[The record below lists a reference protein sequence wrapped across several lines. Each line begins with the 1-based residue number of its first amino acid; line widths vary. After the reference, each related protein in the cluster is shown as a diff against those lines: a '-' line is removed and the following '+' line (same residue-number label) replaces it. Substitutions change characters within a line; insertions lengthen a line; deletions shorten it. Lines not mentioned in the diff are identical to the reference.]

1 MAIQKSMLANIGG
14 VTHAN
19 AYTQIA
25 EIRITTLNTQ
35 HHVQIAWESYANAA
49 ARSKG
54 NDAARQM
61 QIMGGTYM
69 VPADDIATYFA
80 DSVLLPAD
88 KSLWGQAYTWL
99 KTQNDVGLDIDWT
112 TGTTDV

>member
-1 MAIQKSMLANIGG
+1 MAIQKSIVANIGG
-14 VTHAN
+14 ATHAN

-25 EIRITTLNTQ
+25 EVRITTLNTQ
-35 HHVQIAWESYANAA
+35 HHVQVAWETYADAT

-54 NDAARQM
+54 NDEASQM
-61 QIMGGTYM
+61 PIMGATYM
-69 VPADDIATYFA
+69 VPADDITTYFA

-99 KTQNDVGLDIDWT
+99 KTVNDENLGIDWT

>member
-1 MAIQKSMLANIGG
+1 MAIQKSIRANTGG
-14 VTHAN
+14 ATHAN

-25 EIRITTLNTQ
+25 EVRVTTLNTQ
-35 HHVQIAWESYANAA
+35 QSVQIAWECYADAA

-54 NDAARQM
+54 NDESRQM
-61 QIMGGTYM
+61 PIRGATYM
-69 VPADDIATYFA
+69 VPDDDVATYFA

-99 KTQNDVGLDIDWT
+99 KTQNDAGMDIDWT